1 MVDAAMFTAG
11 GHPIRDDAD
20 TRPSGAD
27 QIQGG
32 GFEVP
37 APEKVLAG
45 LIDCVQFSRDCLIQ
59 ALRVQ
64 SPELSMVPFTTIK
77 ECIEHAPA
85 GLRMILYYAHQDSAS
100 QADVLQNIN
109 QLRQAFVTTPI
120 VLLSDA
126 SLALQPGSIRAAI
139 SSGAQGYIAT
149 ANTAMSAAVAAIR
162 LVKDGGTTVPLDVL
176 LARKNRADIP
186 TSEETRSRLTA
197 RQMTVLSHLRQ
208 GKANKI
214 IAYELGMSES
224 TVKVHVRNIMRRM
237 GATNR
242 TQAVYKSQQFLSA
255 STMLG

>member
-1 MVDAAMFTAG
+1 MVDLMLNAG
-11 GHPIRDDAD
+11 RLPIGDDAG
-20 TRPSGAD
+20 TRPCGAD
-27 QIQGG
+27 QMQSGR
-32 GFEVP
+32 FDAP
-37 APEKVLAG
+37 AQDNILVA
-45 LIDCVQFSRDCLIQ
+45 LIDGVQFSRDCLIQ

-64 SPELSMVPFTTIK
+64 SPELSMVPFATIK
-77 ECIEHAPA
+77 ECIDHSPV
-85 GLRMILYYAHQDSAS
+85 GLRMILYYAHQDSSS
-100 QADVLQNIN
+100 QADVLQNVN
-109 QLRQAFVTTPI
+109 QLRRAFASTPI

-126 SLALQPGSIRAAI
+126 SVALQPGSIRAAI

-242 TQAVYKSQQFLSA
+242 TQAVYKSQQLLSA